1 MKIPIDTRERGVC
14 PDTATATSNT
24 RTRIQNVWLASMTAC
39 AMRVRAVVSTGS
51 GELVTRGDSR
61 TSEALQILAQMTLAP
76 HSDIEENGEDAEG
89 AEASKHV

>member
-1 MKIPIDTRERGVC
+1 MSRHRDRNVQHKD
-14 PDTATATSNT
+14 
-24 RTRIQNVWLASMTAC
+24 QNPECVAGQHDRMWMC
-39 AMRVRAVVSTGS
+39 EMRVRAVVSTGS

>member
-1 MKIPIDTRERGVC
+1 MSRHRDRNVQHKDQNPECVAGQHDRMCDAC
-14 PDTATATSNT
+14 P
-24 RTRIQNVWLASMTAC
+24 
-39 AMRVRAVVSTGS
+39 RAVVSTGS

>member
-1 MKIPIDTRERGVC
+1 M
-14 PDTATATSNT
+14 
-24 RTRIQNVWLASMTAC
+24 
-39 AMRVRAVVSTGS
+39 
-51 GELVTRGDSR
+51 VTRGDSR